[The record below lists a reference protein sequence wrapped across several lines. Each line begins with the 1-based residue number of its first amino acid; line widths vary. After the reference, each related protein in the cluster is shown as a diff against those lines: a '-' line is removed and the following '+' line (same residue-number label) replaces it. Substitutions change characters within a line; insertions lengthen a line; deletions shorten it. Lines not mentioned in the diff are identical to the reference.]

1 MKGKERESTL
11 GAEIQTAIS
20 LNCTVTLVWFWDI
33 LYFSLPFN
41 IWPFG
46 SECSSSMW
54 EYSPRNISSKI
65 YLQVSHCLWSF
76 PPLSTVESCSSLDMW
91 VILMSSSLWT
101 VEIRIIIS
109 DKKLVIEEQYTVN
122 FQVRFGFV
130 LI

>member
-1 MKGKERESTL
+1 
-11 GAEIQTAIS
+11 
-20 LNCTVTLVWFWDI
+20 
-33 LYFSLPFN
+33 
-41 IWPFG
+41 
-46 SECSSSMW
+46 
-54 EYSPRNISSKI
+54 
-65 YLQVSHCLWSF
+65 
-76 PPLSTVESCSSLDMW
+76 LDMW